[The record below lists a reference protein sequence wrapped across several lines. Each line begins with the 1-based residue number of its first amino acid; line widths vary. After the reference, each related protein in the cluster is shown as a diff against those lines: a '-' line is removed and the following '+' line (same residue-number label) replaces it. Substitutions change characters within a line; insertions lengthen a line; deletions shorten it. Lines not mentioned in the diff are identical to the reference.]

1 MEELLG
7 DRVRT
12 IGVSNFSIENFEKLS
27 KTQRIPPAVNQIEI
41 HPLLPQEELVKYCQ
55 DHNILGKI
63 SKICIK
69 LRSSIS
75 LLKLIY
81 ISHCLFPSWK

>member
-7 DRVRT
+7 DRVRA

-63 SKICIK
+63 SKIYIK
-69 LRSSIS
+69 LRSS
-75 LLKLIY
+75 L
-81 ISHCLFPSWK
+81 